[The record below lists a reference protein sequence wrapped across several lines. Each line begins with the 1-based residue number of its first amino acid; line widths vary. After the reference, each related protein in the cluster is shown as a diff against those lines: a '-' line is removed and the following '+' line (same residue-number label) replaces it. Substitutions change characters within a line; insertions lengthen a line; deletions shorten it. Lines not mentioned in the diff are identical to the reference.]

1 MKNVI
6 LLGFIT
12 ALFALFSC
20 ESSAQSPAAAKT
32 EGAHVEVLDF
42 HTTHR
47 CKTCLTIENL
57 TKELLAE
64 SYAEE
69 MEAGLISFT
78 LINADDEAN
87 EAVVQKY
94 LAFGTT
100 LIVNTVSDGQENHV
114 DLTNFA
120 FMNAGNKAK
129 FKAGM
134 KEQLDA
140 ALQKLKL

>member
-1 MKNVI
+1 MKNAI
-6 LLGFIT
+6 LLV
-12 ALFALFSC
+12 FALAIPTLYSC
-20 ESSAQSPAAAKT
+20 ESKAQSPAAIKP

-57 TKELLAE
+57 TKELLSE
-64 SYAEE
+64 SYAGE
-69 MEAGLISFT
+69 MEAGLLSFR
-78 LINADDEAN
+78 LVNADDEAN
-87 EAVVQKY
+87 EALVQKY

-120 FMNAGNKAK
+120 FMNAGNEAK

-134 KEQLDA
+134 KEQLDV
-140 ALQKLKL
+140 ALQKL